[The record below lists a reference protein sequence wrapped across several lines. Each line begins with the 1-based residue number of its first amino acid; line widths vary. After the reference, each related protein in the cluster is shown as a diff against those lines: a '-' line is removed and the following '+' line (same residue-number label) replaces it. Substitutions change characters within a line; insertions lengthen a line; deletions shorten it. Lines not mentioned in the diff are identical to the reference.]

1 MIIGKNSDVYPQ
13 VRAEI
18 YNELDKLETW
28 LKKNP
33 KIKYSKFYQ
42 NQIVQFKSQPE
53 MISPLKTEK
62 IPDGSPIGLI
72 ACDF

>member
-1 MIIGKNSDVYPQ
+1 MIIGKTNNVYPQ

-18 YNELDKLETW
+18 YNELNKLSFW

-33 KIKYSKFYQ
+33 KMKFSKFYQ
-42 NQIVQFKSQPE
+42 NQINLFMSQSE
-53 MISPLKTEK
+53 LISPLKIEK
-62 IPDGSPIGLI
+62 IPDGSPIGSI